1 MNESYPF
8 PARILVVD
16 DEDMVRRLLQRMLER
31 QGYEVDLAANGE
43 EAMERARERVPDA
56 ILLDMYMPGMDGAE
70 VCRALKREPATAEIP
85 VRMLSGDDA
94 PESHAAGR
102 EAGASEFLSKPF
114 ELGDV
119 LRRLHQAIEA
129 ARA

>member
-1 MNESYPF
+1 MDESDTSPD
-8 PARILVVD
+8 RILVVD
-16 DEDMVRRLLQRMLER
+16 DEGLVRRLLQRMLER

-43 EAMERARERVPDA
+43 EAMERARARVPDA
-56 ILLDMYMPGMDGAE
+56 ILLDMYMPGMGGAE
-70 VCRALKREPATAEIP
+70 VCRALKREPATAEVPIL
-85 VRMLSGDDA
+85 MLSGDDA

-119 LRRLHQAIEA
+119 LQRLNHAIEA